1 MPSSNAV
8 LRRLRAAGLHLAA
21 SAIVV
26 GAVATLVFGV
36 WYPGPLRDLSGGLTL
51 FLILA
56 GVDVTL
62 GPLLTAVVFN
72 PAKSLRE
79 LRIDLAV
86 IVVVQLCAL
95 GYGVWTMAVARPVLL
110 AFEVDLFRVVTAVDV
125 VDEQLP
131 EAPQTLRTLPW
142 TGPRLI
148 ATARPDGTRTV
159 EATMLGMS
167 GIHLAMQPR
176 YWVPFEG
183 QRSDVVARS
192 RPLGDLP
199 EALRRRVPDDLQLWP
214 GASLPPSAELRWL
227 PVLSLRS
234 SRTLFVDHKGQPV
247 AVAPFD
253 AP

>member
-1 MPSSNAV
+1 MPSTPLSE
-8 LRRLRAAGLHLAA
+8 RSTAALLHLAG

-26 GAVATLVFGV
+26 GAVAAVVFGV

-56 GVDVTL
+56 GVDVAL
-62 GPLLTAVVFN
+62 GPLLTAVVFD
-72 PAKSLRE
+72 PAKSRRE
-79 LRIDLAV
+79 LRLDLGV

-95 GYGVWTMAVARPVLL
+95 GYGVWTMAAARPVLL

-125 VDEQLP
+125 VEEQISEAP
-131 EAPQTLRTLPW
+131 EALRPLSW
-142 TGPRLI
+142 SGPRLI
-148 ATARPDGTRTV
+148 ATARPDGSRTV
-159 EATMLGMS
+159 EATLLGMS

-176 YWVPFEG
+176 YWVPFED

-227 PVLSLRS
+227 PVLSSRS